1 MLKGLTMTL
10 LKLIVYN
17 EGIVLFC
24 FVLFYFILFYCLSFF
39 RFAFVP
45 FSVCF

>member
-1 MLKGLTMTL
+1 MTL
-10 LKLIVYN
+10 LKLIDYN

-24 FVLFYFILFYCLSFF
+24 SVLYYCLSFF
-39 RFAFVP
+39 LFAFVP